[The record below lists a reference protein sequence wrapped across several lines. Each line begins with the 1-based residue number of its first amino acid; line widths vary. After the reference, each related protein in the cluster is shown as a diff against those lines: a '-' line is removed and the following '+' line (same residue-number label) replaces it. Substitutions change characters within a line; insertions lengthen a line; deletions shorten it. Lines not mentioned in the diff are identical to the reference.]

1 MMKIKGG
8 EAMKDHNNWSEAK
21 KFYVSAINEL
31 VEDSNDINLLDLIY
45 QILVKSEPVE
55 KEA

>member
-1 MMKIKGG
+1 
-8 EAMKDHNNWSEAK
+8 MKDCNNWSEEK

-31 VEDSNDINLLDLIY
+31 VEDTNDINLLDLIY
-45 QILVKSEPVE
+45 QILVKSEEVE